1 LFGVGRVADFTEDG
15 DVGAVLA
22 SSGEGL
28 LDVVDVG
35 LFVGDAA
42 GLEEGEFEFFHWWVA
57 DIWMMSGYECNRL

>member
-1 LFGVGRVADFTEDG
+1 MFGVGRVADFAEDG

-42 GLEEGEFEFFHWWVA
+42 GLEEGEFEFFHWQLTDKWI
-57 DIWMMSGYECNRL
+57 DKWI